1 MPRRFRPFL
10 HQNLWAPGAPVLIAF
25 TCLPLPA
32 EGVSVEEAAKF
43 LLILASSAGSEGR
56 VACKE
61 MDMAMQLK
69 KREISVDAK
78 ANVAWAFNPAQTKFY
93 LGEKKLVV
101 CNSRKLFANGGAIA
115 FERVNNRLVIFYNQ
129 VNLEKSGVH
138 LPDSFLRSAVKA

>member
-1 MPRRFRPFL
+1 MPRTYTFL
-10 HQNLWAPGAPVLIAF
+10 QFVSRTLVVPALMAVVS
-25 TCLPLPA
+25 LPLAA
-32 EGVSVEEAAKF
+32 EGVPLEEAAKL
-43 LLILASSAGSEGR
+43 LLILAASAGSEGR

-61 MDMAMQLK
+61 LDMVIQLK
-69 KREISVDAK
+69 KQDISVDAK
-78 ANVAWAFNPAQTKFY
+78 ANVAWAFTPAQTKFY
-93 LGEKKLVV
+93 LEEKKLVV